1 MLRATI
7 THIRAFIARHRFA
20 KATRPWDERI
30 QKARAQH
37 APVRAIQAEKRQA
50 LHRALEA
57 GR

>member
-1 MLRATI
+1 MIAQLRAL
-7 THIRAFIARHRFA
+7 IARHRFA

-50 LHRALEA
+50 LHRALA
-57 GR
+57 GSR